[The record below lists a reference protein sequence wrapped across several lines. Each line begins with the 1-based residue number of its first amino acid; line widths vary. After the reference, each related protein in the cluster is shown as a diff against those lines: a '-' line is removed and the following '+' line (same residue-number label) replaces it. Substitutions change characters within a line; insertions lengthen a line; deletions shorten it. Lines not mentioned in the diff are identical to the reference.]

1 MSDLRN
7 KQYEDLY
14 SETFTQFN
22 PVQTQVFNALYNSD
36 DNVFIGA
43 PTGSGKTVCAEMAIL
58 RLFSSNPEGRC
69 VYVTPMDPL
78 ADNTYADWHNR
89 FSSLGLK
96 VVILTGETG
105 TDLKLLAKGNII
117 ISSPEKWDV
126 LSRRWKQR
134 RNVQNVQL
142 FIVDELQLL
151 GGENGPVLE
160 IVCSRMRYISS
171 QLDSP
176 VRVVAL
182 ASSLANCRD
191 VSQWLGCSPNCTF
204 NFHPNVRPVPLELHI
219 QGFNMTH
226 NASRIVSMAKPTYNS
241 ILKHSPRKPVIVF
254 VPSRKQTRLTAI
266 DLLTYAAADNQPDRF
281 LHAEPQV

>member
-1 MSDLRN
+1 M
-7 KQYEDLY
+7 
-14 SETFTQFN
+14 
-22 PVQTQVFNALYNSD
+22 
-36 DNVFIGA
+36 
-43 PTGSGKTVCAEMAIL
+43 
-58 RLFSSNPEGRC
+58 
-69 VYVTPMDPL
+69 
-78 ADNTYADWHNR
+78 
-89 FSSLGLK
+89 
-96 VVILTGETG
+96 VILTGETG

-160 IVCSRMRYISS
+160 IVCSGMRYISS

-191 VSQWLGCSPNCTF
+191 VSQWLGCSTNCGAAGAP
-204 NFHPNVRPVPLELHI
+204 HPGLQHDAQCEQDRVHGQAHLQLDPEALAPQARHRVRAEQEVD
-219 QGFNMTH
+219 
-226 NASRIVSMAKPTYNS
+226 
-241 ILKHSPRKPVIVF
+241 SPHR
-254 VPSRKQTRLTAI
+254 
-266 DLLTYAAADNQPDRF
+266 Y
-281 LHAEPQV
+281 